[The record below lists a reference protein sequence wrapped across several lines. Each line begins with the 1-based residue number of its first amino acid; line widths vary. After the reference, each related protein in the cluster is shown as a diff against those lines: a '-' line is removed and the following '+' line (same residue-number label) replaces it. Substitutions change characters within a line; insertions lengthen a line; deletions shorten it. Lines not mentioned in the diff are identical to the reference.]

1 MEWFCFGKKL
11 GKLSL
16 THGGEGLDCR
26 DFLCVEGCMENEKE
40 KVSCSFQFKTT
51 RLWDGGISVK
61 RDAKRLLGCCSALYR
76 FCLLFFLFSPPHPKI
91 ISAEFSYVFF
101 IHPTHHISLPV
112 LCWKKTCFQIQE
124 ATTLFFTQA
133 LENHYRN
140 VLLSWEH
147 GLSCAPLWFTC
158 RGGCGL
164 RLGLEAKI
172 CKGMV
177 SN

>member
-51 RLWDGGISVK
+51 RLWDGGISGK
-61 RDAKRLLGCCSALYR
+61 RDAKKLLGCCSALYR

-112 LCWKKTCFQIQE
+112 LCWKKTCF
-124 ATTLFFTQA
+124 
-133 LENHYRN
+133 
-140 VLLSWEH
+140 
-147 GLSCAPLWFTC
+147 
-158 RGGCGL
+158 
-164 RLGLEAKI
+164 
-172 CKGMV
+172 
-177 SN
+177 